1 MLTPQTQ
8 PPIPLTQEFHT
19 YLQREFSR
27 LTAERAEVMKRLQT
41 AREMGDLSENGA
53 YKYAKFELG
62 NIGRQLGQL
71 KFLLD
76 HGKVIPKPVHPQQVA
91 FGCTVDVLANEKTVS
106 YLIVSQYESDPK
118 KNKLSMESPIGQA
131 LLHRKVGE
139 TVVVD
144 IPSGQK
150 SFTIQAIH

>member
-8 PPIPLTQEFHT
+8 PPIPLTQEFYAH
-19 YLQREFSR
+19 LQSEFQR
-27 LTAERAEVMKRLQT
+27 LTDERAEVMKRLQT

-76 HGKVIPKPVHPQQVA
+76 HGKVITKPDRPQQVA
-91 FGCTVDVLANEKTVS
+91 FGCTVDVMANEKTVS

-150 SFTIQAIH
+150 TFLIQAIH